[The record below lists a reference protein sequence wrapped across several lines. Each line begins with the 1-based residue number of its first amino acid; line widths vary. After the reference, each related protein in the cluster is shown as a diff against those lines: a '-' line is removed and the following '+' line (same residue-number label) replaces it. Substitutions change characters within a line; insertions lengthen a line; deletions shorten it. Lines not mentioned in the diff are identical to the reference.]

1 MKNIIASVTLLLLTH
16 FSFAQANRHRCS
28 THELMM
34 QKEQQHPGYLA
45 AVDAAFNQAKQLA
58 ELNKSSRAAGDTVYR
73 IQVVFHVLY
82 TTPEENIP
90 DSVIYS
96 QIDVLNRDYR
106 RRNSDTVQT
115 RDVFKPVAGD
125 AGIEFYLATADPDGN
140 PTNGITRDTG
150 NPAIAFLGFNP
161 QTDDIKSK
169 ATGGA
174 DPWPTDRY
182 LNIWVGNVFFGVVLG
197 YAFPPDN
204 APNWSPGDGTDSA
217 HQGVVLHYAAVG
229 ANFSAP
235 IDATVAG
242 GRSAVHEIG
251 HYLGLRHIWGDAAD
265 CIADDG
271 ISDTPFSGDASQQ
284 TCDTTINSCVDSP
297 VDFPDMIENYM
308 DYSDD
313 RCLNMFTNEQIG
325 IMRAMLQTS
334 RAGIATAVVESGIR
348 NLTDNFEL
356 VQLYPN
362 PTNGIFNLITRVKNT
377 GRYSYEVYNSIGD
390 KLLGES
396 NIAASLT
403 HQVVDMSAQP
413 SGIYFVKLSSGEQVV
428 VKKLQVL
435 K

>member
-1 MKNIIASVTLLLLTH
+1 MKKAFLFLATIALYAIG
-16 FSFAQANRHRCS
+16 FAQANKHRCG
-28 THELMM
+28 TYELML
-34 QKEQQHPGYLA
+34 QKEQQHPGYLN
-45 AVDAAFNQAKQLA
+45 AVNTVFNNARQLA
-58 ELNKSSRAAGDTVYR
+58 LQNKAARANDDTIYR

-82 TTPEENIP
+82 TKPEENIP

-106 RRNSDTVQT
+106 RRNADTTQT
-115 RDVFKPVAGD
+115 RDFFKPVAGD
-125 AGIEFYLATADPDGN
+125 AGIEFYLATTDPDGN
-140 PTNGITRDTG
+140 PTNGITRAVG
-150 NPAIAFLGFNP
+150 NPAVAFLGFNP
-161 QTDDIKSK
+161 QTDDIKSL

-229 ANFSAP
+229 DNFSAP
-235 IDATVAG
+235 IDPTVAG

-251 HYLGLRHIWGDAAD
+251 HYLGLRHIWGDATD

-271 ISDTPFSGDASQQ
+271 ISDTPFAADASQQ
-284 TCDTTINSCVDSP
+284 TCDTTINSCTDSP

-313 RCLNMFTNEQIG
+313 RCLNMFTVEQIG
-325 IMRAMLQTS
+325 IMRSMLQTS
-334 RAGIATAVVESGIR
+334 RAGIATPVVNTGLHSPVNNIEV
-348 NLTDNFEL
+348 
-356 VQLYPN
+356 VQVYPN
-362 PTNGIFNLITRVKNT
+362 PSKGKFDISVKVNA
-377 GRYSYEVYNSIGD
+377 GSYNIEVYNAVGEKLFAETSI
-390 KLLGES
+390 
-396 NIAASLT
+396 
-403 HQVVDMSAQP
+403 SANDNHRVIDL
-413 SGIYFVKLSSGEQVV
+413 SAHANGIYFVKLNCSGQVC
-428 VKKLQVL
+428 VKKVQVL

>member
-1 MKNIIASVTLLLLTH
+1 MRNFITTSALLLILQ
-16 FSFAQANRHRCS
+16 FSFAQANQHRCS

-82 TTPEENIP
+82 TAPEENIP

-96 QIDVLNRDYR
+96 QIEVLNRDYR
-106 RRNSDTVQT
+106 RRNFDTTQT

-140 PTNGITRDTG
+140 PTNGITRAVG
-150 NPAIAFLGFNP
+150 SPAIAFLGFNP
-161 QTDDIKSK
+161 QSDDIKSA
-169 ATGGA
+169 ATGGT

-182 LNIWVGNVFFGVVLG
+182 LNIWVGNVFLGVVLG

-204 APNWSPGDGTDSA
+204 APNWGPTDGTDSA

-251 HYLGLRHIWGDAAD
+251 HFLGLRHIWGDAAD
-265 CIADDG
+265 CVADDG
-271 ISDTPFSGDASQQ
+271 ISDTPFAGDASQQ

-313 RCLNMFTNEQIG
+313 RCVNMFTNEQIG
-325 IMRAMLQTS
+325 IMRATLQTS
-334 RAGIATAVVESGIR
+334 RAGIVTPVVESGIR
-348 NLTDNFEL
+348 NVTDNFEL
-356 VQLYPN
+356 IQVYPN
-362 PTNGIFNLITRVKNT
+362 PTKGIFNLITKVRN
-377 GRYSYEVYNSIGD
+377 GSNYSYEVYNCIGD
-390 KLLGES
+390 KLSGES
-396 NIAASLT
+396 NIAVNNT
-403 HQVVDMSAQP
+403 HHVIDMGAQP
-413 SGIYFVKLSSGEQVV
+413 SGIYFVKISSGEQVV
-428 VKKLQVL
+428 VKKLQKL
-435 K
+435 N